1 VPTWVSLGWRR
12 VVKAIPI
19 EEVLAMSRET
29 ISAKILVVDDDTDIL
44 KGLALRLESN
54 GFVVLQ
60 AMTAVS
66 AIVLA
71 RAEDPDVIVLD
82 LGLPDLDGYTFMKQL
97 KEFPATAHIP
107 VIVLTGRDP
116 QGNQERSYDIGAF
129 DFFQKPVVD
138 KWFLA
143 SIERALAARLPKKI
157 AGSS

>member
-1 VPTWVSLGWRR
+1 
-12 VVKAIPI
+12 
-19 EEVLAMSRET
+19 M
-29 ISAKILVVDDDTDIL
+29 SAKISVVDDDADIL

-71 RAEDPDVIVLD
+71 RAEGPDVIVLD
-82 LGLPDLDGYTFMKQL
+82 LGLPDLDGYSFMKQL
-97 KEFPATAHIP
+97 KEFPATSDIP

-143 SIERALAARLPKKI
+143 SIERALAVRLPQNTPR
-157 AGSS
+157 SSQ